1 MSEKSEFGTKQDEWK
16 ATVETLQK
24 FYSVIVALALT
35 GGLVNLISSWGNAE
49 TIASHVS
56 IIAIALSFLVT
67 IVPFFH
73 GMERHLYK
81 THITYPELG
90 AGGKPT
96 PLLVDIFTFIIE
108 GSILFMMGSNLNDP
122 EIFLRFWSALLAVDM
137 VWSLIVWGIQRG
149 PSPLWARNNLIWLCI
164 AWLVWIGLQWNQPSS
179 SYPSSSHLA
188 LFACVFALIEIGR
201 SATDYLFYWSL
212 YFPDEHR
219 RSSHD
224 VQSKVGAP

>member
-1 MSEKSEFGTKQDEWK
+1 MSEKSELETKQDEWK

-35 GGLVNLISSWGNAE
+35 GGLINLISSWGKAE
-49 TIASHVS
+49 TISSYVS
-56 IIAIALSFLVT
+56 LIAIASAFLVT

-73 GMERHLYK
+73 GMERHLYT
-81 THITYPELG
+81 THILNPELG

-108 GSILFMMGSNLNDP
+108 GSVLFMMGSNLNDP
-122 EIFLRFWSALLAVDM
+122 KIFLRLWSALLVIDI
-137 VWSLIVWGIQRG
+137 VWSLVVWRIQRG
-149 PSPLWARNNLIWLCI
+149 PRPLWALNNLIWLCI
-164 AWLVWIGLQWNQPSS
+164 AWLVWVLLQWSLARSGYSS
-179 SYPSSSHLA
+179 SSGLA

-201 SATDYLFYWSL
+201 SCTDYLFYWSL

-219 RSSHD
+219 RSKRSPD
-224 VQSKVGAP
+224 